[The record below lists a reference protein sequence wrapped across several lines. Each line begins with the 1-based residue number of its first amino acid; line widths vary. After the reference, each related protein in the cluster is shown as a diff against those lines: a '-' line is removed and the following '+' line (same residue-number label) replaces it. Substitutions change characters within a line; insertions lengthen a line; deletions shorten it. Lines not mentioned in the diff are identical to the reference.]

1 MAHMIK
7 SACKYLSSLES
18 INPLPFHQSYLAEWK
33 ANQEDISD
41 FGEKEDSILEAIL
54 NFREDLYR
62 QSFTC
67 DTKGPPITGWEWLLT
82 VEQMAQRTEEWYLQK
97 ARLLTASEIAAIWR
111 GVKSRNSLILSK
123 INPQATSKRLATL
136 KSETLPMDWGVRYEP
151 VVKSIIEKIIG
162 CKIQELGR
170 IYHRHIQ
177 GLAASPDGLII
188 EGPADYIGSLV
199 EIKCP
204 TTRPIT
210 EEIPFDYWCQMQIQM
225 EVCDIPRCEYVEVKI
240 KEGLSTEANA
250 NANANANAE
259 HTGWVSL
266 DVHKG
271 TDEMRYQY
279 HTGIPSEDP
288 AWITI
293 ETYPWYLTQIRRTTV
308 HRDTEWFRISKDD
321 ITSFWED
328 VDAVKAGTLIIQGPK
343 KRVKAEIS
351 EIPDMPM
358 FQAED

>member
-1 MAHMIK
+1 MSQMIK
-7 SACKYLSSLES
+7 SACKYLASLEG
-18 INPLPFHQSYLAEWK
+18 INPLPYHQSYLAEWK
-33 ANQEDISD
+33 ADQEDICN

-54 NFREDLYR
+54 SFREDVYKE
-62 QSFTC
+62 SFTC

-111 GVKSRNSLILSK
+111 GVKSRNALILSK

-136 KSETLPMDWGVRYEP
+136 KNETFPMDWGVRYEP
-151 VVKSIIEKIIG
+151 VVKSIIEKSIG
-162 CKIQELGR
+162 CKVQELGR
-170 IYHRHIQ
+170 IYHRTIP
-177 GLAASPDGLII
+177 GLAASPDGLIV
-188 EGPADYIGSLV
+188 EGPADYVGSLV

-204 TTRPIT
+204 TSRPIT

-240 KEGLSTEANA
+240 KEGLPDAS
-250 NANANANAE
+250 AE
-259 HTGWVSL
+259 HTGWISL
-266 DVHKG
+266 DVHKE

-279 HTGIPSEDP
+279 HDGTPVEDP
-288 AWITI
+288 EWISV

-321 ITSFWED
+321 ITSFWKD
-328 VDAVKAGTLIIQGPK
+328 VDAVKAGTLTIQGPK
-343 KRVKAEIS
+343 KRVKVEIP
-351 EIPDMPM
+351 EIPDTPM